1 MIELTGVFG
10 IMAPTPRKKQQE
22 YLRRHDADA
31 INTAENTHAREPA
44 PGPFPPRA
52 VTSKMSQLPSSFHEE
67 IDNERHNRTPSVL
80 SETTSEFSKKSNPSE
95 ISVLPEEETISE
107 EVLELKYADRIAT
120 KEFLESYIA
129 QYPLPEL
136 TGHLPWK
143 KFRHGWFTAYRRLFT
158 LVFMINLIAILLLAV
173 LRPHTT
179 FDTAAIG
186 VASNV
191 LASVL
196 VRHDNL
202 ANGWIKLTHKFGRW
216 PLFLRRR
223 AVRIYSHGGIHSGCG
238 ASATVWFIYF
248 SVLVVIQPLRDDQHL
263 LRIGLFITTGA
274 ILACLLAIVGMSHPS
289 FRIKYHNVW
298 EMSHRY
304 LGWTVTAFFWLLV
317 AITCAAS
324 NKPFSTALVESPPF
338 WCTLLVT
345 ILVFYPWLILRRRQF
360 LATKLSDHALKCDFN
375 YRHSRVGHSIRIASS
390 PLGDYH
396 TFATI
401 PRADGKQGF
410 SVVISNAG
418 DWTKKMIEPGSR
430 QDAIWTRG
438 RVFLGVMEV
447 PMLFKPLVIAA
458 TGSGISPCMAFMNT
472 HPNWPI
478 RLVWSTRNPTATYG
492 KDVMDLVLRADPN
505 AIIID
510 TKLTGR
516 PNMNA
521 LVYAA
526 AKEIQAEAVLLVSTQ
541 PVTKSLTY
549 EMEAR
554 GVYVISPIF
563 DA

>member
-1 MIELTGVFG
+1 ML
-10 IMAPTPRKKQQE
+10 
-22 YLRRHDADA
+22 
-31 INTAENTHAREPA
+31 
-44 PGPFPPRA
+44 PP
-52 VTSKMSQLPSSFHEE
+52 PSSTYEKMEDDEE
-67 IDNERHNRTPSVL
+67 FRKPSL
-80 SETTSEFSKKSNPSE
+80 YSMATSEFSNQSSLTDVSLLQNKA
-95 ISVLPEEETISE
+95 TISE
-107 EVLELKYADRIAT
+107 EDLKLQYADRIAK
-120 KEFLESYIA
+120 KEFLESYMA
-129 QYPLPEL
+129 KYPMPEL

-158 LVFMINLIAILLLAV
+158 FVFVVNLVAILLLAV

-179 FDTAAIG
+179 FDTASIG
-186 VASNV
+186 VASNI

-202 ANGWIKLTHKFGRW
+202 ANGWIKLTHTFGKW

-238 ASATVWFIYF
+238 ASATMWFIYF
-248 SVLVVIQPLRDDQHL
+248 SVLVVIQPLKDDQNL
-263 LRIGLFITTGA
+263 LRVALFITTGV
-274 ILACLLAIVGMSHPS
+274 ILACLLAIVGMSHPT
-289 FRIKYHNVW
+289 FRIKHHNVW

-304 LGWTVTAFFWLLV
+304 IGWFVTAMIWVLV
-317 AITCAAS
+317 VITCAAS
-324 NKPFSTALVESPPF
+324 SKPLSTALLESPPF
-338 WCTLLVT
+338 WCTLIVT
-345 ILVFYPWLILRRRQF
+345 ILLIYPWAIMRKRSF
-360 LATKLSDHALKCDFN
+360 TATQLSDHALKCDFD
-375 YRHSRVGHSIRIASS
+375 YRLPSVGHSIRIASS
-390 PLGDYH
+390 PMGDYH

-430 QDAIWTRG
+430 QDKLWTRG

-478 RLVWSTRNPTATYG
+478 RLVWSTRNPTVTYG

-541 PVTKSLTY
+541 PVTKSLTF